1 MSKPPQF
8 NRPSGTLPQ
17 RASINDLL
25 ADGLRLHQSGKR
37 PDAARLY
44 EQVLAREPEQPA
56 ANHLLGL
63 VRLQQGRPDEAVR
76 LIGRA
81 TKANKTDAQYFAN
94 LGVALNAAGRPAEA
108 VGALDR
114 AIALKPA
121 FPAAHSN
128 RGMALKALGRLDE
141 AAASYRE
148 AIALL
153 PAEAGFHFN
162 LGNTLNDAGDLD
174 AAEAAYREAL
184 RLRPVYPAAI
194 SGLSS
199 VLEEQGRAEEAVGT
213 ISAALKQAPNEPE
226 CHYRLGRALYQ
237 FGRLDDALAAYRRAL
252 ALRPAYGEAQFHLA
266 HMIRHSAADAELA
279 AMTALFGDP
288 AAPLEDRIYAG
299 FGLGKA
305 LADLGEHAESIT
317 AYESAN
323 ALRRPR
329 LDVSLAAAEAEFSFV
344 SGMFRGVPESML
356 AGGYR
361 DEAPIFVVG
370 LPRSGKSTIEAI
382 LALHTD
388 VHAGGELRLLS
399 QLVDR
404 SGLGQAANA
413 ADIAPQRFVDLGAD
427 YARHIRELAP
437 GGKRVTDTMPPNF
450 RLIGLIRAALPEA
463 RIIHCVRDPA
473 EHCIAIFEKY
483 LTRGGYDYAADLA
496 ELAAYH
502 RAYRQLM
509 ADWHAL
515 FPGFIHDV
523 NVSALSA
530 DRTTGVRELLHF
542 AGLSWHPA
550 CLTATESEPQMG
562 EWSSDRRAEN
572 RSAHLAEWKRLHPE
586 LWS

>member
-25 ADGLRLHQSGKR
+25 ADGLRLHQSGKG

-76 LIGRA
+76 LIQRA

-108 VGALDR
+108 VEALDR

-148 AIALL
+148 AIALQ

-162 LGNTLNDAGDLD
+162 L
-174 AAEAAYREAL
+174 
-184 RLRPVYPAAI
+184 
-194 SGLSS
+194 
-199 VLEEQGRAEEAVGT
+199 
-213 ISAALKQAPNEPE
+213 
-226 CHYRLGRALYQ
+226 
-237 FGRLDDALAAYRRAL
+237 
-252 ALRPAYGEAQFHLA
+252 
-266 HMIRHSAADAELA
+266 
-279 AMTALFGDP
+279 
-288 AAPLEDRIYAG
+288 
-299 FGLGKA
+299 
-305 LADLGEHAESIT
+305 
-317 AYESAN
+317 AN
-323 ALRRPR
+323 ALNGAG
-329 LDVSLAAAEAEFSFV
+329 DMAAAEAEFSFV
-344 SGMFRGVPESML
+344 SGMFRSVPESML

-382 LALHTD
+382 LARHPD

-404 SGLGQAANA
+404 SGLGQVVNA
-413 ADIAPQRFVDLGAD
+413 ADIAPQRLVELGAD

-450 RLIGLIRAALPEA
+450 RLIGLIRAEYFML
-463 RIIHCVRDPA
+463 ISFQSVD
-473 EHCIAIFEKY
+473 
-483 LTRGGYDYAADLA
+483 
-496 ELAAYH
+496 
-502 RAYRQLM
+502 
-509 ADWHAL
+509 
-515 FPGFIHDV
+515 
-523 NVSALSA
+523 
-530 DRTTGVRELLHF
+530 
-542 AGLSWHPA
+542 
-550 CLTATESEPQMG
+550 
-562 EWSSDRRAEN
+562 
-572 RSAHLAEWKRLHPE
+572 
-586 LWS
+586 